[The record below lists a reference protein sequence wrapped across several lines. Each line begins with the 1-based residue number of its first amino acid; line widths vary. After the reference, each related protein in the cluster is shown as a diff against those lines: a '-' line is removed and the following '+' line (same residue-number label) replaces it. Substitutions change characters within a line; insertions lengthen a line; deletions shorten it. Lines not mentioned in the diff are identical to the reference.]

1 MKKVIAFA
9 TALLLAPVFFI
20 SCTKKSDKEIKSE
33 SSQEEVS
40 DSKQKE
46 SDGKKEAPAESAKAE
61 KEIVWFG
68 SESTPFDKASLT
80 DAPKSFSEF
89 STVLA
94 IGDQIVIPQDCD
106 VYKSPNSQDF
116 KESPG
121 KLKEGSTVHLLYQ
134 DQDKNWLCFVD

>member
-9 TALLLAPVFFI
+9 TALLLAPVFLI

-46 SDGKKEAPAESAKAE
+46 SDGKKEAPDESAKAAE
-61 KEIVWFG
+61 EIVWFG

-80 DAPKSFSEF
+80 DAPTSFSEF

-94 IGDQIVIPQDCD
+94 IGD
-106 VYKSPNSQDF
+106 
-116 KESPG
+116 
-121 KLKEGSTVHLLYQ
+121 
-134 DQDKNWLCFVD
+134 